1 MPKYSE
7 IVVQFKEIL
16 IIYFHIPSRFVGSS
30 VVLSVKDSLM
40 SIVSCLKDVL
50 FRKYCF
56 HLLLP
61 LAHHTIAPNIYIK
74 IKFILINE
82 IN

>member
-1 MPKYSE
+1 MT
-7 IVVQFKEIL
+7 
-16 IIYFHIPSRFVGSS
+16 II
-30 VVLSVKDSLM
+30 
-40 SIVSCLKDVL
+40 SCLKDVL

-74 IKFILINE
+74 IKFILING